1 MKNLLALL
9 LFIPTLAF
17 SSNDRIELLCDY
29 KSTYDFD
36 TKKTS
41 PTSGSTS
48 VIVGFIGE
56 SALINSSSSF
66 CMAVGS
72 YSDSQIDGECQKE
85 VDGKVL
91 QKLISIN
98 RYNGEYMESLTVEG
112 KQGGLVHF
120 GVCNT
125 ATKKF

>member
-1 MKNLLALL
+1 MKIVLSLLML
-9 LFIPTLAF
+9 IPNIVF
-17 SSNDRIELLCDY
+17 SKTDRIELVCDFN
-29 KSTYDFD
+29 STYNFD

-48 VIVGFIGE
+48 VIVGFSGE
-56 SALINSSSSF
+56 LAIINSSGSF

-72 YSDSQIDGECQKE
+72 YNNSQIDGECQKK
-85 VDGKVL
+85 VSGKVL

-112 KQGGLVHF
+112 EKGGLVHF
-120 GVCNT
+120 GVCQT